1 MIAIDKVAYWI
12 EIAEQ
17 DIIAANAMLKSKLYL
32 HVGFMCHQAVEKM
45 LNARYASQTEDV
57 PRTHNLNRLAMA
69 TVSFE
74 DMSDDQKN
82 LINTLSPLN
91 IEARYPSER
100 EEWLKFL
107 THERCQNL
115 ITETEELIAWIKT
128 QLSL

>member
-1 MIAIDKVAYWI
+1 MQSKILLP
-12 EIAEQ
+12 Q
-17 DIIAANAMLKSKLYL
+17 TMLKSKLYL
-32 HVGFMCHQAVEKM
+32 YVGFMCHQAVEKM
-45 LNARYASQTEDV
+45 LKAHYATQTEDV

-69 TVSFE
+69 TGLFE
-74 DMSDDQKN
+74 DLSDDQKN

-91 IEARYPSER
+91 IEARYSSEK
-100 EEWLKFL
+100 EEWSKFL

>member
-1 MIAIDKVAYWI
+1 MIVIDKVAYWI

-32 HVGFMCHQAVEKM
+32 YVGFMFHQAVEKM
-45 LNARYASQTEDV
+45 LKAHYSMQAEDV
-57 PRTHNLNRLAMA
+57 PRTHNLNRLTTA
-69 TVSFE
+69 TGLFE
-74 DMSDDQKN
+74 DMNDDPKS

-91 IEARYPSER
+91 IEARYPSEK

-107 THERCQNL
+107 IHERCQNL
-115 ITETEELIAWIKT
+115 IAETKELIAWIKK

>member
-1 MIAIDKVAYWI
+1 MIAIDRVAYWI

-32 HVGFMCHQAVEKM
+32 YVGFMCHQAVEKM
-45 LNARYASQTEDV
+45 LKAHYATQTEDV

-69 TVSFE
+69 TGLFE
-74 DMSDDQKN
+74 DISDDQKN
-82 LINTLSPLN
+82 LINTLTPLN
-91 IEARYPSER
+91 IEARYPSEK

-115 ITETEELIAWIKT
+115 IAETEELIAWIKT